1 MPKYIV
7 VELSES
13 QERELEKVR
22 HQHTK
27 AYMRE
32 RAAAVL
38 KVAKGE
44 TVSAVAEK
52 GLLTRHEPETV
63 HHWIKSYLAQGL
75 KGWGIQSGRGRK
87 AAFSPSN
94 PTSGS

>member
-44 TVSAVAEK
+44 RVTTVAEK

-63 HHWIKSYLAQGL
+63 HQWIKNYLVHGLQG
-75 KGWGIQSGRGRK
+75 WDIQSGRGRK
-87 AAFSPSN
+87 AAFSPSKS
-94 PTSGS
+94 TSGS

>member
-7 VELSES
+7 VELSEK
-13 QERELEKVR
+13 QEAELEKVR
-22 HQHTK
+22 HQHPK

-44 TVSAVAEK
+44 TVTAVAEK

-63 HHWIKSYLAQGL
+63 HHWIKHYLTHGLQG
-75 KGWGIQSGRGRK
+75 WVIQSGRGRK
-87 AAFSPSN
+87 AAFSPSKS
-94 PTSGS
+94 TRSS

>member
-7 VELSES
+7 VDLSES
-13 QERELEKVR
+13 QEAELEKVR

-27 AYMRE
+27 AFMRE

-38 KVAKGE
+38 KVAQGE
-44 TVSAVAEK
+44 TVTHVAEK

-63 HHWIKSYLAQGL
+63 HQWIKTYLAHGLQG
-75 KGWGIQSGRGRK
+75 WEIQSGRGRK
-87 AAFSPSN
+87 AAFSPSK
-94 PTSGS
+94 SGGGS